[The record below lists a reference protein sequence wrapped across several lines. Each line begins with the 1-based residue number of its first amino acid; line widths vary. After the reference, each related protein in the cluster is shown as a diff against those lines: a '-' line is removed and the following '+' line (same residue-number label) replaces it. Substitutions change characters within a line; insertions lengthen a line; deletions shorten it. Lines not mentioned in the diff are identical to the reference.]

1 MKKYSLIEFICS
13 LTLLLLPALYG
24 FSVSRRLPQ
33 VMSSRFDLAGNV
45 TTYMDK
51 HLFLILIPLFMLAAQ
66 LLVFGASIAKPLLNK
81 NFEHLIRWI
90 IPLINLIIYPATIYR
105 NLHQGFPMTK
115 LAFLSIGLLLVVLG
129 NYLPKKVQAD
139 REPMNRKWA
148 YLFVLLGF
156 ITFIVSIFYL

>member
-24 FSVSRRLPQ
+24 FSVSSRLPQ

-81 NFEHLIRWI
+81 NFELLIRWI

-139 REPMNRKWA
+139 REPLPRKLA
-148 YLFVLLGF
+148 YAVMGAGLVLFAAGLF
-156 ITFIVSIFYL
+156 I